1 MLFRSSCCQ
10 RFVIWRVSP
19 SLGCGPYTLQAV
31 VAPLA
36 FGFCSI
42 IGAGA
47 VVLISDYAG
56 LQIAALNR
64 PLVGLGG
71 LLTILAIY
79 FVPGVLGT
87 WLAISITGRLRARIS
102 K

>member
-1 MLFRSSCCQ
+1 MRQ
-10 RFVIWRVSP
+10 
-19 SLGCGPYTLQAV
+19 YMLQAV

-42 IGAGA
+42 IGVGA
-47 VVLISDYAG
+47 VVLISDHAG

-64 PLVGLGG
+64 PLVGMGGFLTVLG
-71 LLTILAIY
+71 IY
-79 FVPGVLGT
+79 FIPGALGT
-87 WLAISITGRLRARIS
+87 WLAISLTGRLRARIS